1 MKLTTTLTALLALTV
16 ALPAQAEFKLGDRY
30 TDADGDMIADIPADA
45 SEWIDPDT
53 LIFAYTPVEDPAVYA
68 EVWQGFLDHMSE
80 VTGKRVQFFPV
91 QSNAAQIEAMRAG
104 RLHVAGFNT
113 GSNPLA
119 VACAG
124 FRPFAMMAAAD
135 GSFGYEM
142 EIITYPDSGVTQVE
156 DLKGKQLAFTSET
169 SNSGFKAPSAILKAE
184 FGMVAGTDFEAVFSG
199 AHDNSILGV
208 ANKDYIAASI
218 ANSVKA
224 RMLDRQVVS
233 DDQLVTIYT
242 SQTFPTT
249 GYGTVYNLA
258 PELQDKIREAFFSYE
273 WEGTALAEEFGRNG
287 EDQFIEITFK
297 DEWSVIRTIDEA
309 NDVVYECN

>member
-1 MKLTTTLTALLALTV
+1 MKLTTTLTAFIALTL

-30 TDADGDMIADIPADA
+30 TDADGDLIADIPADA

-124 FRPFAMMAAAD
+124 FRPFAMMAADD

-142 EIITYPDSGVTQVE
+142 EIITYPDSGVTSVE

-184 FGMVAGTDFEAVFSG
+184 FGMAAGEDFEAVFSG

-224 RMLDRQVVS
+224 RMLDREVVT

-258 PELQDKIREAFFSYE
+258 PELQDKIRESFFSYD
-273 WEGTALAEEFGRNG
+273 WTDSPLAEEFNRNG
-287 EDQFIEITFK
+287 EDKFVEITFK